1 MAGNNFSKKICH
13 ELLLFE
19 DYLHSCK
26 NAPLQKDKIIVD
38 KYKTLE
44 IITELRSY
52 HCADRDVKKN
62 DTEAPEVTTFVKAGE
77 VKAAQAEP
85 VIKVKN
91 KKEFDQA
98 VIELNKELEKKRE
111 EAFAELAKEIE
122 QKRKEEE
129 ARLLAKV
136 KNAQKIA
143 DQALAKNNATTQQTS
158 PAPQPSVPA
167 SPTLPMPEK
176 NPKTVQSEE
185 EVRRIISEAQ
195 VKADYMISQAETKAY
210 MKQEEVD
217 RLLNA
222 KIAEAEKKAEEII
235 KNAHDEADS
244 IISDSHQRS
253 ADLTAAG
260 LKKAADLIEQAERIY
275 KQQLEVI
282 HTDREDILNILKQFD
297 GQTEE

>member
-1 MAGNNFSKKICH
+1 MAANNFSKKICH

-52 HCADRDVKKN
+52 HCADRDNKKN
-62 DTEAPEVTTFVKAGE
+62 DGSDVPQVGTFVKADDLKNESKSE
-77 VKAAQAEP
+77 V
-85 VIKVKN
+85 KVKN
-91 KKEFDQA
+91 KKEFDNA
-98 VIELNKELEKKRE
+98 VVELNKELAQRRE
-111 EAFAELAKEIE
+111 EAFAQLAKEIE
-122 QKRKEEE
+122 QKRKDEE
-129 ARLLAKV
+129 AKLLAKV

-143 DQALAKNNATTQQTS
+143 EQAIAKNNLAQAQAKTPVEPVLNIPKKET
-158 PAPQPSVPA
+158 PA
-167 SPTLPMPEK
+167 SL
-176 NPKTVQSEE
+176 SEE
-185 EVRRIISEAQ
+185 EAKRIISEAQ

-210 MKQEEVD
+210 MKQDEVD
-217 RLLNA
+217 KLLHA

-235 KNAHDEADS
+235 KNAHEEADR
-244 IISDSHQRS
+244 ILLDVQQKS

-260 LKKAADLIEQAERIY
+260 LKKAADFVEQAEKIY

-282 HTDREDILNILKQFD
+282 HTDREDIINILKQFE
-297 GQTEE
+297 GKEE

>member
-1 MAGNNFSKKICH
+1 MATNNFSKTICH

-52 HCADRDVKKN
+52 HCADRDNKKS
-62 DTEAPEVTTFVKAGE
+62 DGTEAPQVATFVKADDLKTE
-77 VKAAQAEP
+77 S
-85 VIKVKN
+85 KVKN
-91 KKEFDQA
+91 KKEFDNA
-98 VIELNKELEKKRE
+98 VAELNKELAQKRE
-111 EAFAELAKEIE
+111 EAFAQLAAEIE
-122 QKRKEEE
+122 QKRKDEE
-129 ARLLAKV
+129 AKLLAKV

-143 DQALAKNNATTQQTS
+143 EQAIAKNNLAQAQAKTPVEPVLNIPKKET
-158 PAPQPSVPA
+158 PA
-167 SPTLPMPEK
+167 S
-176 NPKTVQSEE
+176 VSEE
-185 EVRRIISEAQ
+185 EAKRIISEAQ

-210 MKQEEVD
+210 MKQDEVD
-217 RLLNA
+217 KLLHA

-235 KNAHDEADS
+235 KNAHEEADR
-244 IISDSHQRS
+244 IMLDVQQKS

-260 LKKAADLIEQAERIY
+260 LKKAADFVEQAERIY

-282 HTDREDILNILKQFD
+282 HNDREDIINILKQFEAK
-297 GQTEE
+297 EE